1 MSEKTVVDV
10 HPLAAKPGASA
21 QDRFLVGFSDGT
33 TLKTTLSVV
42 ADHHLRTGRVLTA
55 EEYAAV
61 CGDTALV
68 ATKQRALRII
78 GTRSF
83 SSQELYDR
91 LLEKGEDPH
100 HSASAVAWLCELH
113 LLDDA
118 EYAGMVARHYAQK
131 GYGLARI
138 KQEFYRRKVPSE
150 YWEDALAS
158 LPDAEEKIDRL
169 LRSKLRSE
177 TPDRAELKKAT
188 DALYRRGFSWE
199 EIRAALARY
208 QSEMED

>member
-61 CGDTALV
+61 CGDTALA

-118 EYAGMVARHYAQK
+118 EYAGTM
-131 GYGLARI
+131 
-138 KQEFYRRKVPSE
+138 RRKVM
-150 YWEDALAS
+150 ALRAS
-158 LPDAEEKIDRL
+158 NRNFTAGRFPPNTGRMHWHLFPMQ
-169 LRSKLRSE
+169 
-177 TPDRAELKKAT
+177 
-188 DALYRRGFSWE
+188 RRKSTGCC
-199 EIRAALARY
+199 AANCGAKRPTG
-208 QSEMED
+208 QN